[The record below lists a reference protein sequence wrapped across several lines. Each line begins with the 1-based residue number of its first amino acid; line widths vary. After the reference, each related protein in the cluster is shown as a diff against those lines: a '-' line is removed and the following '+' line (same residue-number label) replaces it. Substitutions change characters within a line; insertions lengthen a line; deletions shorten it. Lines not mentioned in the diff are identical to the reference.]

1 MIRYHRE
8 KNMSGL
14 EPAIIKKT
22 DFNKSIN
29 RIISDTKT
37 DFIFAPHLNLIYK
50 YGSEDIIELLKK
62 KLKNGS
68 FECSL
73 PLTLDVPKKSM
84 LSRPGSILL
93 PLDRL
98 VYQILIDL
106 IAQIVEDNID
116 REHVFSNVYEDTVD
130 MFENQGDSYNRFKD
144 FIQKNAEVYD
154 FCLQMD
160 IASYFESVN
169 QHFLMN
175 LIKRLGI
182 ERSIVKL
189 LEDSLSSWSQKN
201 SYGIIQGLLSSD
213 LLGNFNLTNLDYFFK
228 LKEFNYCRYVD
239 DIYVFHDNEL
249 ELKKLLIEICNKL
262 RKQGLFLNENKT
274 QLKESKYILFQE
286 TEFDR
291 MFYEINEML
300 SEVFKDDL
308 GFFGSKYG
316 FQTEW
321 DDEPEEV
328 IEVEG
333 FRLDLIEQLYKKR
346 NEAKWQRDKI
356 IKFCFPLFS
365 KAQSLYPLDTIK
377 DEIFNHPHLAKYY
390 CNYLATIERDN
401 GKITK
406 LIEEL
411 IFSKNLIYEYQSLWL
426 FSSLLYRHEVSTEVI
441 DLAVRTVRDKQKHET
456 ISAICSILT
465 SKFGSGIQFRAL
477 RDEYENETSNYVK
490 SAILYGTRYFSKD
503 ERRACHSAWSGHSE
517 LNTLIIRS
525 LAKYNEIKEKAKIE
539 KVR

>member
-1 MIRYHRE
+1 
-8 KNMSGL
+8 MSGL
-14 EPAIIKKT
+14 EPAIIDKI

-50 YGSEDIIELLKK
+50 YGSEDLIELLKK
-62 KLKNGS
+62 KLNNGS
-68 FECSL
+68 FECLL

-98 VYQILIDL
+98 LYQVLIDL
-106 IAQIVEDNID
+106 IAQKVEDNID
-116 REHVFSNVYEDTVD
+116 REHVFSNVYKDTVD
-130 MFENQGDSYNRFKD
+130 MFENQGDSYNKFKD
-144 FIQKNAEVYD
+144 CIQKNAELYN

-160 IASYFESVN
+160 ITSYFDSIN
-169 QHFLMN
+169 QHFLIN
-175 LIKRLGI
+175 LIFSLGI
-182 ERSIVKL
+182 KQSVVRL
-189 LEDSLSSWSQKN
+189 LENCLLSWSQMN
-201 SYGIIQGLLSSD
+201 SYGIIQGLSSSD

-228 LKEFNYCRYVD
+228 IKEFEYCRYVD

-249 ELKKLLIEICNKL
+249 ELKKLLIEVCNKL

-274 QLKESKYILFQE
+274 QLNESGYILFQE

-291 MFYEINEML
+291 MFIEITEML
-300 SEVFKDDL
+300 NDVLDDISL
-308 GFFGSKYG
+308 LGSKYG

-333 FRLDLIEQLYKKR
+333 LRLDLIEQLYEKR

-365 KAQSLYPLDTIK
+365 KAQSLCPIDTIE
-377 DEIFNHPHLAKYY
+377 DEIINYPHLAKYY

-406 LIEEL
+406 LIEGL
-411 IFSKNLIYEYQSLWL
+411 IFSKNLIYDYQSLWL
-426 FSSLLYRHEVSTEVI
+426 FSSLLYRHEVSTKVI

-456 ISAICSILT
+456 IRAICSILI
-465 SKFGSGIQFRAL
+465 SKSGSGIQKRAL
-477 RDEYENETSNYVK
+477 RDEYENEPSNYVK
-490 SAILYGTRYFSKD
+490 SAILYGTQYLPKD

-525 LAKYNEIKEKAKIE
+525 LAKHNEIKEKAKIR
-539 KVR
+539 KVL

>member
-1 MIRYHRE
+1 
-8 KNMSGL
+8 MSGL
-14 EPAIIKKT
+14 EPAIIKEI

-50 YGSEDIIELLKK
+50 YGSEDLIELLKK
-62 KLKNGS
+62 KLSTSS

-98 VYQILIDL
+98 LYQVLIDL
-106 IAQIVEDNID
+106 IAQKVEDNID
-116 REHVFSNVYEDTVD
+116 REHVFSNVYEDTVE
-130 MFENQGDSYNRFKD
+130 MFENQGDSYTKFKD
-144 FIQKNAEVYD
+144 YIQKNAELYK

-160 IASYFESVN
+160 ITSYFDSIN
-169 QHFLMN
+169 QHFLIN
-175 LIKRLGI
+175 LIYSLGI
-182 ERSIVKL
+182 KQSIVRLIENCL
-189 LEDSLSSWSQKN
+189 LSWSQMN
-201 SYGIIQGLLSSD
+201 SYGIIQGLSSSD

-228 LKEFNYCRYVD
+228 IKEFDYCRYVD
-239 DIYVFHDNEL
+239 DIYVFHNNEL
-249 ELKKLLIEICNKL
+249 ELRKLLIEICNKL

-274 QLKESKYILFQE
+274 QLKESKDILFQE

-300 SEVFKDDL
+300 SVVFEDDSS
-308 GFFGSKYG
+308 FIEASYG

-321 DDEPEEV
+321 DDEPKEV
-328 IEVEG
+328 IEIEG
-333 FRLDLIEQLYKKR
+333 FRLDLIEQLYEKR
-346 NEAKWQRDKI
+346 DKAKWQRDKI
-356 IKFCFPLFS
+356 IKFCIPLFS

-377 DEIFNHPHLAKYY
+377 DEIINYPYLAKYY
-390 CNYLATIERDN
+390 SNYLATIERDN
-401 GKITK
+401 REITK

-426 FSSLLYRHEVSTEVI
+426 FSSLLYRHEVSTKVI

-456 ISAICSILT
+456 IRAICSILI
-465 SKFGSGIQFRAL
+465 SKFGSGIQLRAL
-477 RDEYENETSNYVK
+477 RDEYENEPSNYVK
-490 SAILYGTRYFSKD
+490 SAILYGTRYFPKS

-517 LNTLIIRS
+517 LNALIIRS
-525 LAKYNEIKEKAKIE
+525 LARFNETKEKEKINN
-539 KVR
+539 VG

>member
-1 MIRYHRE
+1 
-8 KNMSGL
+8 MSGL
-14 EPAIIKKT
+14 EPEVITKI

-50 YGSEDIIELLKK
+50 YGSEDLIELLKK

-68 FECSL
+68 FECST
-73 PLTLDVPKKSM
+73 PLTLDAPKKSM

-98 VYQILIDL
+98 LYQILIDL
-106 IAQIVEDNID
+106 IAQKVEDNID
-116 REHVFSNVYEDTVD
+116 REHVFSNVYKDNTD
-130 MFENQGDSYNRFKD
+130 MFEKQGESYTKFKD
-144 FIQKNAEVYD
+144 YIQKNTESYG

-160 IASYFESVN
+160 VTSYFDSIN
-169 QHFLMN
+169 QHFLIN
-175 LIKRLGI
+175 LIDSLGI
-182 ERSIVKL
+182 KRSVVKL
-189 LEDSLSSWSQKN
+189 LEGSLLSWSQMN
-201 SYGIIQGLLSSD
+201 SYGIIQGLSSSD
-213 LLGNFNLTNLDYFFK
+213 LLGNFNLTNLDYFLK
-228 LKEFNYCRYVD
+228 IKEFDYCRYVD

-262 RKQGLFLNENKT
+262 RNQGLFLNESKT
-274 QLKESKYILFQE
+274 QLSESKYILFQE

-291 MFYEINEML
+291 MFDEITDML
-300 SEVFKDDL
+300 NEVFEDDSS
-308 GFFGSKYG
+308 FFESEYG
-316 FQTEW
+316 FQIEW

-328 IEVEG
+328 IKVEG
-333 FRLDLIEQLYKKR
+333 FRLDLIEQLYNKR

-365 KAQSLYPLDTIK
+365 KAQSPYPLDTIK
-377 DEIFNHPHLAKYY
+377 DEIFNYPHLAKNY

-401 GKITK
+401 EDITK

-411 IFSKNLIYEYQSLWL
+411 IFSKNIIYEYQSLWL
-426 FSSLLYRHEVSTEVI
+426 FSSLLYRCKVSREVI
-441 DLAVRTVRDKQKHET
+441 DLAVQTIRNKQKHET
-456 ISAICSILT
+456 VRAICSILI
-465 SKFGSGIQFRAL
+465 SKFGSGIQLRAL
-477 RDEYENETSNYVK
+477 RDEYGNEPSIYVK
-490 SAILYGTRYFSKD
+490 SAILYGTRYFSKG
-503 ERRACHSAWSGHSE
+503 ERKACHSAWSGHSE

-525 LAKYNEIKEKAKIE
+525 LAKYNEQKERDKSQ

>member
-1 MIRYHRE
+1 
-8 KNMSGL
+8 MSGL
-14 EPAIIKKT
+14 DPAIINKI

-50 YGSEDIIELLKK
+50 YGSEDLIELLKK
-62 KLKNGS
+62 KLKNNS

-98 VYQILIDL
+98 LYQVLIDL
-106 IAQIVEDNID
+106 IAQKVEDNID

-130 MFENQGDSYNRFKD
+130 MFENQGDSYTKFKD
-144 FIQKNAEVYD
+144 YIQKNAELYK

-160 IASYFESVN
+160 ITSYFDSIN
-169 QHFLMN
+169 QHFLIN
-175 LIKRLGI
+175 LVYSLGI
-182 ERSIVKL
+182 KKSIVRL
-189 LEDSLSSWSQKN
+189 LENCLLSWSQMN
-201 SYGIIQGLLSSD
+201 SYGIIQGLSSSD

-228 LKEFNYCRYVD
+228 IKEFDYCRYVD

-249 ELKKLLIEICNKL
+249 ELRKLLIEVCNKL

-274 QLKESKYILFQE
+274 QLKESKDILFQE

-300 SEVFKDDL
+300 SVVFEDNSS
-308 GFFGSKYG
+308 FFEASYG

-333 FRLDLIEQLYKKR
+333 FRLDLIEQLYEKR
-346 NEAKWQRDKI
+346 DKAKWQRDKI
-356 IKFCFPLFS
+356 IKFCIPLFS

-377 DEIFNHPHLAKYY
+377 DEIINHPHLAKYY

-401 GKITK
+401 SKITK
-406 LIEEL
+406 SIEKL

-426 FSSLLYRHEVSTEVI
+426 FSSLLYRHKVSTKVI

-456 ISAICSILT
+456 IRAICSILI
-465 SKFGSGIQFRAL
+465 SKFGSGIQLRAL
-477 RDEYENETSNYVK
+477 RDEYENEPSNYVK
-490 SAILYGTRYFSKD
+490 SAILYGTRYFPKD

-525 LAKYNEIKEKAKIE
+525 LAKYNETKEKEKIN
-539 KVR
+539 KVG